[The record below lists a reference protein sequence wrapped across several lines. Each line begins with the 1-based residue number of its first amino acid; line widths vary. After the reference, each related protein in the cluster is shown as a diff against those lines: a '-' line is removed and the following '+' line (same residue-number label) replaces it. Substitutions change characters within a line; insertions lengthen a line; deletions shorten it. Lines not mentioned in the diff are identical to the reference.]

1 VRNPPI
7 HATIGAEVCMR
18 LAKWLACAAGVLAF
32 GFAASMAAQ
41 GAKPQE
47 PEVLAALL
55 TEVRGLRQAM
65 EQIGAAGPR
74 VQLAL
79 GRLQLQEQR
88 VNTMIR
94 RLETLRDAVAKAE
107 KDVQTTQLQL
117 SGMENMFKS
126 DTPPSV
132 EDRNPMTAVVDTL
145 KKSVAAGMAEVQ
157 RLQAEEAQLQQQIA
171 AEQGRWGEINRALED
186 LERAFRR

>member
-1 VRNPPI
+1 
-7 HATIGAEVCMR
+7 MR
-18 LAKWLACAAGVLAF
+18 LAKWLLCAVGLLAIGFGV
-32 GFAASMAAQ
+32 SMTAQ

-47 PEVLAALL
+47 PDVLAALL

-65 EQIGAAGPR
+65 EQMAAAGPR

-107 KDVQTTQLQL
+107 KDVATTQGQL
-117 SGMENMFKS
+117 STMENMFKS
-126 DTPPSV
+126 DTPPSA
-132 EDRNPMTAVVDTL
+132 EDRNPLTAMVEAL
-145 KKSVAAGMAEVQ
+145 KKAVAAGNTDVQ
-157 RLQAEEAQLQQQIA
+157 RLQAEEAQLQQQIT

>member
-1 VRNPPI
+1 
-7 HATIGAEVCMR
+7 MR
-18 LAKWLACAAGVLAF
+18 LAKWLLCAVGLLSIGFGV
-32 GFAASMAAQ
+32 SMAAQ
-41 GAKPQE
+41 GGKPQE
-47 PEVLAALL
+47 PEILGALL

-65 EQIGAAGPR
+65 EQMASAGPR

-145 KKSVAAGMAEVQ
+145 KKSVAAGTAEVQ

>member
-1 VRNPPI
+1 VRNRPI

-18 LAKWLACAAGVLAF
+18 LAKWLLCAVGLLSIGFGV
-32 GFAASMAAQ
+32 SMAAQ
-41 GAKPQE
+41 GGKPQE
-47 PEVLAALL
+47 PEILGALL

-65 EQIGAAGPR
+65 EQMASAGPR

-94 RLETLRDAVAKAE
+94 RLETLRDSVGKAE
-107 KDVQTTQLQL
+107 KDVATTQGQL
-117 SGMENMFKS
+117 STMENMFKS
-126 DTPPSV
+126 DAASP
-132 EDRNPMTAVVDTL
+132 EDRNPMTAMIETL
-145 KKSVAAGMAEVQ
+145 KKAVAGGHAEVQ

>member
-1 VRNPPI
+1 
-7 HATIGAEVCMR
+7 MR
-18 LAKWLACAAGVLAF
+18 LAKWLLCGVGLLSIGF
-32 GFAASMAAQ
+32 GVSMAAQ
-41 GAKPQE
+41 GSKPQE
-47 PEVLAALL
+47 PDVLSALL

-65 EQIGAAGPR
+65 EQMAASGPR

-94 RLETLRDAVAKAE
+94 RLETVRDAVAKAE
-107 KDVQTTQLQL
+107 KDRATTQLQL

-126 DTPPSV
+126 DTPPSA
-132 EDRNPMTAVVDTL
+132 EDRNPMTAMIETL
-145 KKSVAAGMAEVQ
+145 KKTVAAADAEVQ
-157 RLQAEEAQLQQQIA
+157 QLQAEEAQLQQQIA
-171 AEQGRWGEINRALED
+171 AEQGRWSEINKALED